1 MLNSMVKEHQA
12 RQAKRK
18 EEQEIRRKEAIES
31 SNELTQALV
40 DHLNVGVAQA
50 YLNQKRLDA
59 EAKQLHVGATNFAKQ
74 THQWLQLIDN
84 FSSALKEL
92 GDVEN
97 WARSI
102 ETDMQTIQGTL
113 EIAYK
118 TSRQPTSSSTTTTN

>member
-1 MLNSMVKEHQA
+1 MVKEHQM
-12 RQAKRK
+12 RQAKRR
-18 EEQEIRRKEAIES
+18 EEQEMRRKDAVDS

-40 DHLNVGVAQA
+40 DHLNVGVAQS

-59 EAKQLHVGATNFAKQ
+59 EAKQLHTGATNFAKQ
-74 THQWLQLIDN
+74 SQQWLQLIDN

-118 TSRQPTSSSTTTTN
+118 TSRQATSATN